1 MYANISVTLSHFST
15 CALHVTH
22 LNICCHSPCRS
33 SRRTSYSLSSRAL
46 MCNFRVTLLKCYC
59 LFCFA
64 FCHFWPS
71 LLWHRMTIL
80 PLALFF
86 SSGKSVGRM
95 SICCYS
101 SHALHFCRTHA
112 RRYSLTFD
120 AFVCLFL
127 FHLPKSQHSR
137 LAEHISRQE
146 LRMTFSSLR
155 HVS

>member
-1 MYANISVTLSHFST
+1 MSVTLSHFST

-22 LNICCHSPCRS
+22 LNICCHSPCRN

-46 MCNFRVTLLKCYC
+46 LCNFRVTLLKCYC

-64 FCHFWPS
+64 FLSF
-71 LLWHRMTIL
+71 
-80 PLALFF
+80 LAFFTLTPNDDFAIGPFF

-112 RRYSLTFD
+112 RRHSLTFD

-127 FHLPKSQHSR
+127 FYLPKSQHSR